1 MDFRG
6 SAAARRRCCAP
17 PLRRGMWAQ
26 VADALF
32 VSATDDSPSPSDLA
46 RGGIE
51 GCLAADSDIPAAFA
65 RACAEI
71 DAARARGGALLSTR
85 PSYPLALAYLVSS
98 HRITLRDALLRLDRA
113 GCAPL
118 AHLPSEALVA
128 LSRLDLEVSEG
139 GGGEILDRTDHSH
152 KGRLSNVSRSL
163 PTAARR
169 CTDASRI

>member
-32 VSATDDSPSPSDLA
+32 VSAADDPPSPSDLA
-46 RGGIE
+46 RDGIE
-51 GCLAADSDIPAAFA
+51 GCLAADSDLPAGFA
-65 RACAEI
+65 RARAEI
-71 DAARARGGALLSTR
+71 EAAGARSGALLSTR
-85 PSYPLALAYLVSS
+85 RSYPLALAYLVSS
-98 HRITLRDALLRLDRA
+98 NHATLRDALLRLDHA

-128 LSRLDLEVSEG
+128 LCRLELEGNE
-139 GGGEILDRTDHSH
+139 
-152 KGRLSNVSRSL
+152 KK
-163 PTAARR
+163 
-169 CTDASRI
+169 